1 MPCCG
6 RADNRANKGE
16 AAYYARYAY
25 LSKEQK
31 ARQLAL
37 IGSRC
42 DKCDAITSSD
52 SENKCT
58 VCGDSKTPKS
68 GD

>member
-37 IGSRC
+37 IGSSC
-42 DKCDAITSSD
+42 STCDAITAGDPCS
-52 SENKCT
+52 
-58 VCGDSKTPKS
+58 VCGNAKPSKEEKS
-68 GD
+68 